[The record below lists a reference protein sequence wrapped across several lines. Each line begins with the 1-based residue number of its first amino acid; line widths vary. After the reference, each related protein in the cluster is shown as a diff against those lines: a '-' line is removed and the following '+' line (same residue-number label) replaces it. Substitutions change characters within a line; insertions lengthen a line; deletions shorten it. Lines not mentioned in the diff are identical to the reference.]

1 MECYFYPLSAKFA
14 DKSPL
19 TLTLTSPH
27 SSLSSRYLNDLYTLE
42 LNRSATN
49 DQLAWH
55 MPTTHG
61 EKPPPRESH
70 TGVCYMDKATGHANL
85 VIYGGMSGCRLGD
98 LWFLDTVS
106 MEWSRPITIGPL
118 PLPRSLHTSTLIG
131 NRMFV
136 FGGWVPLISQTPG
149 PDDMKENQAT
159 QDMQNALV
167 NHEKEWKCTNTLA
180 CLNLERMEWEDLQ
193 MDDKFEEEFMP
204 RARAGHCA
212 VGIHSRLYVWS
223 GRDGYRKAWNN
234 QVRVSLYFSFSL
246 SSDERLMVVVRNY
259 SLSYSL

>member
-1 MECYFYPLSAKFA
+1 MESKQNVYNDFFLIFISNFHPFPPK
-14 DKSPL
+14 PV
-19 TLTLTSPH
+19 
-27 SSLSSRYLNDLYTLE
+27 SRYLNDLYTLD
-42 LNRSATN
+42 LTRSVNN

-70 TGVCYMDKATGHANL
+70 TGVCYVDKVTGHANL

-136 FGGWVPLISQTPG
+136 FGGWVPLIAQPG
-149 PDDMKENQAT
+149 PDDAKENHA
-159 QDMQNALV
+159 DMQSALV

-193 MDDKFEEEFMP
+193 MDEKFEEEFMP

-234 QVRVSLYFSFSL
+234 QVRVSFF
-246 SSDERLMVVVRNY
+246 Y
-259 SLSYSL
+259 SLSMEKSSILFVIPFA